1 MRCKQ
6 TNGSST
12 DNKGMICMDL
22 LLLIAKGPVAEVFE
36 VGASEQAKEAK
47 KCAGGWWRSKEQ
59 TTGFVDPSNL
69 FYRYLEVLH
78 SGCGTWHLIPMLF
91 FQLWYGSVFSFLIEH
106 LIW

>member
-47 KCAGGWWRSKEQ
+47 KCAGG
-59 TTGFVDPSNL
+59 
-69 FYRYLEVLH
+69 
-78 SGCGTWHLIPMLF
+78 
-91 FQLWYGSVFSFLIEH
+91 
-106 LIW
+106 